1 MGGPSV
7 IIERA
12 CIVLLAAAALA
23 SAGCDGKNHVPP
35 AEADPATARAAL
47 EKALDC
53 WRMRITPGELQAADP
68 PITVKDVDW
77 REGRR
82 LLEFQLL
89 AGEVAWGSSIR
100 WPVRLKL
107 VQADGREETLE
118 VLYIVSTSP
127 IIHISRRD

>member
-1 MGGPSV
+1 M

-23 SAGCDGKNHVPP
+23 SAGCGGGKNYVPP
-35 AEADPATARAAL
+35 AVADPVAARAAL

-53 WRMRITPGELQAADP
+53 WRLRITPSELQAADP

-89 AGEVAWGSSIR
+89 AGEEPWGSTIR

-107 VQADGREETLE
+107 VRADGREETLE
-118 VLYIVSTSP
+118 ALYIVSTSP

>member
-1 MGGPSV
+1 MT
-7 IIERA
+7 IDRA
-12 CIVLLAAAALA
+12 CIGLVLVAAAAV
-23 SAGCDGKNHVPP
+23 SCAGCGGGKNYVPP

-53 WRMRITPGELQAADP
+53 WRLRITPGELQAAEP
-68 PITVKDVDW
+68 PITVADVDW
-77 REGRR
+77 DEGRR

-89 AGEVAWGSSIR
+89 AGEVAWGTSIR

-107 VQADGREETLE
+107 VRADGREETLE
-118 VLYIVSTSP
+118 VLYIVSTNP